1 MFWLKTLMMMMIDVV
16 LMMITFIRR
25 PRLITIIYTFL
36 PVLLSSFFQSIQ
48 NFKNSLPSSPILPLT
63 DISNTLCVLID
74 DNNFFRL
81 PFQIFKSVIKS
92 TKTKDP
98 PSSSLHNSYN
108 TTHKFFFSLSIQ
120 IIKSNQ
126 NQGSNLTFEQYLK
139 YLYSKFQY

>member
-1 MFWLKTLMMMMIDVV
+1 MDNFY
-16 LMMITFIRR
+16 RR
-25 PRLITIIYTFL
+25 LRLITIIYTFL

-48 NFKNSLPSSPILPLT
+48 NIKNSLPSSPILPLT

-108 TTHKFFFSLSIQ
+108 TTSLSIQ
-120 IIKSNQ
+120 IIKSTKIKDPISPLNNTANSSIDDDNFLGGQ
-126 NQGSNLTFEQYLK
+126 ALLQ
-139 YLYSKFQY
+139 